1 MLRAAGSGILRA
13 AGRGVLGAAGRGMLR
28 AAGRA
33 MKRTGVAKGGNIQD
47 PFVSSPAGNASVSLG
62 GGYVHK
68 FGPNNLRISAASGSL
83 LNLPVATTSRWNGGA
98 FSFSSSGVY
107 EEDLEWVTVEENEE
121 EEDSVFGSVPS
132 VDEVEDAVS
141 ALKQ

>member
-1 MLRAAGSGILRA
+1 MLR
-13 AGRGVLGAAGRGMLR
+13 AAGRGMLR

-33 MKRTGVAKGGNIQD
+33 MKRTGVAKGGVQD
-47 PFVSSPAGNASVSLG
+47 PFASSSPAGNASVSLG
-62 GGYVHK
+62 GGGYVHK
-68 FGPNNLRISAASGSL
+68 FGSNNLSISAASGSL
-83 LNLPVATTSRWNGGA
+83 LNLPVATNSRWSGGA

-107 EEDLEWVTVEENEE
+107 GDFDWVTVEGTEEEE
-121 EEDSVFGSVPS
+121 EEDSVFSSVPS